1 MGYIKFDKTQLIN
14 LEYSLDKEMVRSNR
28 SGAFSCTTI
37 VGCNTRKYHGL
48 LISKQPQLDGE
59 HHVLLSKIDESV
71 IQRDAIFNLGV
82 NKYPGKFE
90 PKGHKYIRDFTADII
105 PVVTYRVGGVVLT
118 KETMFVTE
126 KELVMIRY
134 TLQEAHSPTRLRFQP
149 FLAFRNIHS
158 LSKRN
163 IYNDT
168 KYTAITNGIKVRM
181 YEGYPHL
188 HLQLSKKS
196 GEYVHAPDWYNDLEY
211 VQEAARGYEAH
222 EDLFVPGFFEV
233 PIKKGESI
241 IFSAST
247 TEVQPGSL
255 TRLFNSEL
263 KKRIPRD
270 SFRNSLYN
278 SASQFFVSKDHEASI
293 TAGFPWLGFSGR
305 YTFISLP
312 GLSLAEPDKGICKKV
327 IDTMIGRMNGSF
339 FPETII
345 QNREI
350 YHSADTSLWFFHALQ
365 HCMGTM
371 SQETKWKH
379 YGEVMERVLDG
390 YAEGHHPSVRMHDNG
405 LLWID
410 PSNPALT
417 WMNAESDGRCHTARY
432 GYVVEVNALWYN
444 AIKYAIE
451 LATTANNNKFV
462 DKWKSILHRL
472 EPSHPDLF
480 WNKQLDYLADFV
492 TENGQDTRV
501 RPNQVI
507 AAGLKFSPLSKDQIK
522 KILDVAVHQLLTPRG
537 LRSLSPRDPGYKGR
551 YFGDAFSRDAAYHQ
565 GTVWV
570 WPLGFFANAWFK
582 VYGRQGSDFI
592 KKIYTGFQ
600 ETMTESGIGT
610 VSEIFEGDPPHHACG
625 ALSFAASLG
634 ELLRI
639 DRMISG
645 GKG

>member
-59 HHVLLSKIDESV
+59 HHVLLSKVDESV

-82 NKYPGKFE
+82 NKYPGKFH

-126 KELVMIRY
+126 QEMVMIRY
-134 TLQEAHSPTRLRFQP
+134 TLREAHSPTRLRLQP

-181 YEGYPHL
+181 YEGYPYL
-188 HLQLSKKS
+188 HLQLSKKG

-241 IFSAST
+241 ILSAST
-247 TEVQPGSL
+247 AEVQPGSL

-270 SFRNSLYN
+270 SFRNSLLN
-278 SASQFFVSKDHEASI
+278 TATQFFALKDNKASI
-293 TAGFPWLGFSGR
+293 TAGFPWMGFSGR

-312 GLSLAEPDKGICKKV
+312 GLSLVESEKGICKKV
-327 IDTMIGRMNGSF
+327 IDNMVNRMNGPF
-339 FPETII
+339 FPESII

-365 HCMGTM
+365 HCMGNIN
-371 SQETKWKH
+371 QETLWKH
-379 YGEVMERVLDG
+379 YGGVMEKILNG
-390 YAEGHHPSVRMHDNG
+390 YAEGYDPAIHMNDEG

-410 PSNPALT
+410 SSKPALT
-417 WMNAESDGRCHTARY
+417 WMNAESNGRCHSARY

-444 AIKYAIE
+444 AIKFAVE
-451 LATTANNNKFV
+451 LASAANQEDFV
-462 DKWKSILHRL
+462 DKWSPVEQKLKQSFP
-472 EPSHPDLF
+472 EVF
-480 WNKQLDYLADFV
+480 WNEQLGYLTDFV

-507 AAGLKFSPLSKDQIK
+507 SVGLRYTPMPKNKIK
-522 KILDVAVHQLLTPRG
+522 KILDVAVQQLLTPRG

-551 YFGDAFSRDAAYHQ
+551 YFGDTFSRDTAYHQ

-570 WPLGFFANAWFK
+570 WPLGFFTNAWFK
-582 VYGRQGSDFI
+582 VYGRQGADFI
-592 KKIYTGFQ
+592 KKLYTGFE
-600 ETMTESGIGT
+600 ETITENGIGT
-610 VSEIFEGDPPHHACG
+610 VSEIFEGDPPHKACG

-639 DRMISG
+639 DRMLSG
-645 GKG
+645 GKK